1 MVAMHCQL
9 KMIWA
14 NMEQHVRFK
23 HGYQWEWVWKRELV
37 NNNTWLNKLPAI
49 DILKVLG
56 NGIRIGTMLGRDTYV
71 RPVYPQVEGISD

>member
-14 NMEQHVRFK
+14 NMEHHVRFK
-23 HGYQWEWVWKRELV
+23 HGYQWEWIWKRELV
-37 NNNTWLNKLPAI
+37 NNNTWLNKLPAV

-71 RPVYPQVEGISD
+71 RPVYPQVEGISN

>member
-14 NMEQHVRFK
+14 NMEHHVRFK

-37 NNNTWLNKLPAI
+37 NNNTWLNKLPAV

-71 RPVYPQVEGISD
+71 RPV